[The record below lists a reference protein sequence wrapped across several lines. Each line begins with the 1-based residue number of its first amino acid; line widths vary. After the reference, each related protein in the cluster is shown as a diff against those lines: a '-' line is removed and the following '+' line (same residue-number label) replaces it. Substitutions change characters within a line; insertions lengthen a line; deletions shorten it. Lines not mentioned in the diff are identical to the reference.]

1 MIGMAM
7 NLRLN
12 DEDTEALRAYA
23 NEHETSMQQAAIA
36 AIRQMLHDERRKRF
50 IRHILDEDRELL
62 HRLAQ

>member
-1 MIGMAM
+1 MT
-7 NLRLN
+7 LRLT

-23 NEHETSMQQAAIA
+23 TEHGTSMQQAAIEG
-36 AIRQMLHDERRKRF
+36 IRRMLHDERRARY

>member
-1 MIGMAM
+1 MAM
-7 NLRLN
+7 NLRLT

-23 NEHETSMQQAAIA
+23 AEHDMSMQQAALEG
-36 AIRQMLHDERRKRF
+36 IRQLVHGDRRARF